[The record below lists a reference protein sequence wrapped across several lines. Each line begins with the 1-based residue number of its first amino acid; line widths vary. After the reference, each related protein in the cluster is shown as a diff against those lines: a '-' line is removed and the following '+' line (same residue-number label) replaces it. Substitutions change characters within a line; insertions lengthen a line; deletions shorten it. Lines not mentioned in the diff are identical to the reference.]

1 MYVFSVEYYQIN
13 HSCGI
18 VDNRSSFITQCV
30 ANQLLK
36 IIYFFV
42 QKLFLSCNV
51 VTSTHY
57 VKIRNKFSVKDVSLI
72 EEKLSSGKS
81 QAPV

>member
-36 IIYFFV
+36 IFIFLYKNYFC
-42 QKLFLSCNV
+42 L